1 MNIDDVRKD
10 FPVLSN
16 SVYLNTGGTGPIS
29 VKIAKE
35 IQNIYEYARDYGPDT
50 PKVKSDLENR
60 MEETRSLS
68 ANLFNVPI
76 STIAFTR
83 AISEGMNIVAH
94 GMDWVKGDEIIVS
107 SEEHPSGIMPWL
119 NLRDKFG
126 VKVVKVKVSED
137 KNTFLS
143 ELNDLINKNTKLIS
157 LSHVTTD
164 TGHKLPAKEICSLAH
179 ENGVAV
185 IFDGAQSA
193 WQFSIDL
200 NDIDCDFYSFTA
212 HKWLLGGWGVAGF
225 YVKPE
230 WIEKLNISWTGAYA
244 GIWDRGLKDDVVY
257 ETTAHKFE
265 FGGRQKPL
273 YIAMGLAI
281 DYINSLG
288 INNIEKRVS
297 KLTEQLRAGL
307 LEIPKV
313 TLRSPV
319 DLDFTT
325 GIVTFSLGNIHGDQ
339 LSEEMLKRNILG
351 RPSLRHTDIS
361 GLRISTAFFNTENE
375 LDFVLNAVSDISNKI

>member
-1 MNIDDVRKD
+1 M
-10 FPVLSN
+10 
-16 SVYLNTGGTGPIS
+16 
-29 VKIAKE
+29 
-35 IQNIYEYARDYGPDT
+35 
-50 PKVKSDLENR
+50 
-60 MEETRSLS
+60 
-68 ANLFNVPI
+68 
-76 STIAFTR
+76 
-83 AISEGMNIVAH
+83 
-94 GMDWVKGDEIIVS
+94 
-107 SEEHPSGIMPWL
+107 
-119 NLRDKFG
+119 
-126 VKVVKVKVSED
+126 
-137 KNTFLS
+137 
-143 ELNDLINKNTKLIS
+143 
-157 LSHVTTD
+157 
-164 TGHKLPAKEICSLAH
+164 
-179 ENGVAV
+179 
-185 IFDGAQSA
+185 
-193 WQFSIDL
+193 
-200 NDIDCDFYSFTA
+200 
-212 HKWLLGGWGVAGF
+212 
-225 YVKPE
+225 
-230 WIEKLNISWTGAYA
+230 
-244 GIWDRGLKDDVVY
+244 VY

-319 DLDFTT
+319 DLGFTT

-361 GLRISTAFFNTENE
+361 GLRISTAFFNTEDE

>member
-107 SEEHPSGIMPWL
+107 YEEHPSGIMPWL

-193 WQFSIDL
+193 GQFSIDL

-361 GLRISTAFFNTENE
+361 GLRISTAFFNTEDE